1 MSQNVQL
8 EYENKQITI
17 QATITGISYDVIVYL
32 LMYLYFL
39 IMIILRL
46 SLSVMYDLEQST
58 KMDNK

>member
-17 QATITGISYDVIVYL
+17 HATITGISYDVNIYL

-39 IMIILRL
+39 IILRL
-46 SLSVMYDLEQST
+46 SLLLMYDLEQST

>member
-17 QATITGISYDVIVYL
+17 HATITGISYNVNVYL

-39 IMIILRL
+39 IILRL
-46 SLSVMYDLEQST
+46 SLSVMYDIEQSM

>member
-1 MSQNVQL
+1 MSQNVHL
-8 EYENKQITI
+8 EYKYKQITI
-17 QATITGISYDVIVYL
+17 HATITGISYDVNVYL

-39 IMIILRL
+39 IILRL